1 MCINQLVLKSVKIR
15 KPGKIELRGFNRSPT
30 IYVHMFM
37 ISLLGHRKILVTLIG
52 VDSAALTAAVA
63 LPGKAILIFRNG
75 LMKNQNK
82 KTKM

>member
-1 MCINQLVLKSVKIR
+1 
-15 KPGKIELRGFNRSPT
+15 
-30 IYVHMFM
+30 MFM

-75 LMKNQNK
+75 LMKYQNQKQKYSHIVVHVKHLVNSGDCIK
-82 KTKM
+82 GEHVIYK